1 MPDWW
6 NLASRAD
13 ELEWQPFRD
22 GVEIHRIYGDS
33 LTGPSAALMR
43 FREKGSISFH
53 HHNGYEHI
61 HVLAGS

>member
-1 MPDWW
+1 M
-6 NLASRAD
+6 
-13 ELEWQPFRD
+13 
-22 GVEIHRIYGDS
+22 EIHRIYGDS

-43 FREKGSISFH
+43 FRNKGSILFH